1 VTNIQNHERTAFV
14 KYVVPMFKYFSQ
26 ETNLIEFSWC
36 ERAVEAQELAGLQS
50 NDYYVSGDMERRFAD
65 GLGKNVITKNEE
77 VFMESSSGFDK
88 ENISHT
94 LDDTIKLIVECS
106 NALHYIIKKNKKASI
121 DSITLRATFGL
132 QIIKQTI
139 TLTKMNLKK
148 SDKWKLIELRSSV
161 IPTSWNVRYSWVSL
175 FELLATLFV
184 SCYTCYI

>member
-121 DSITLRATFGL
+121 DSITLKATFGL